1 MLRHRNLDR
10 TELGMDNKLERTTLA
25 AGGLAAILAS
35 ACCVGPLVLVSL
47 GLGGAWMSNLRALGP
62 FQPVFIGL
70 ALIAMF
76 FAYRHIYRPA
86 ADCKPGEACA
96 VPQVKT
102 TYKLLFWIVAALIL
116 VALVFPLIAPLFY

>member
-1 MLRHRNLDR
+1 
-10 TELGMDNKLERTTLA
+10 MDNKLDRTTLA

-96 VPQVKT
+96 IPQVKT
-102 TYKLLFWIVAALIL
+102 TYKLLFWVVAALIL

>member
-1 MLRHRNLDR
+1 
-10 TELGMDNKLERTTLA
+10 MDNKLERTTLA

-76 FAYRHIYRPA
+76 FAYRQIYRPA

-96 VPQVKT
+96 IPQVKT
-102 TYKLLFWIVAALIL
+102 TYKLLFWVVAALIL
-116 VALVFPLIAPLFY
+116 VVLVFPLIAPLFY